1 MTLSTSEF
9 DSGDTRVSQKTLRKM
24 AVSFKDFNTFD
35 SKSHSNMNL
44 LSDSIDGLEEKKI
57 PRWRIKWML
66 RLTNVYYNAALD
78 MLNLLLTMYIV
89 VFDIHMRNTYI
100 YWKGTYVFSL
110 IV

>member
-1 MTLSTSEF
+1 MTLLE
-9 DSGDTRVSQKTLRKM
+9 DSMDV
-24 AVSFKDFNTFD
+24 
-35 SKSHSNMNL
+35 
-44 LSDSIDGLEEKKI
+44 IEEKQI
-57 PRWRIKWML
+57 PRWRLKWML

-78 MLNLLLTMYIV
+78 MLNLSLTMYIV